1 MPSSRGSSD
10 PGIEPESLE
19 SPTLA
24 GGFSTSSDPG
34 KPEVKLRVTCRVRRA
49 RALDKLYSAMGLM
62 VDTAFFGVFFLFSI
76 MNPRKH
82 LFHPILFKIK
92 LRCDIFHEIPFVQL
106 IKHETV
112 PGLTIKPRHSTHL
125 L

>member
-62 VDTAFFGVFFLFSI
+62 VDTAFFGVFF
-76 MNPRKH
+76 
-82 LFHPILFKIK
+82 
-92 LRCDIFHEIPFVQL
+92 FVQYYESQ
-106 IKHETV
+106 KT
-112 PGLTIKPRHSTHL
+112 PFTSYSF
-125 L
+125 